1 MAAKTWGEEW
11 YAKTK
16 GCGSVWDAMVY
27 DPESDQLIIGTGGAS
42 PFNPTER
49 GEGAG
54 DELFVNAVVALNADN
69 GEYQWHFSQ
78 VPGDG
83 WNYEAAVG
91 LMLATV
97 PIGEQDKRV
106 VISVPKNGFVYL
118 LDAIT
123 GEFISGRKYVPVT
136 WATGL
141 DEISGRPIFD
151 PAARYW
157 EKPDER
163 SIILPS
169 VWGAH
174 GWAPLA
180 FDPQNNRLYIPS
192 MTNPDLRGGSET
204 EQSDDIQY
212 GSRGDPDLQVFG
224 ELIAWDPLTQTEL
237 WRQRHALPINGGV
250 VHTAGGLVFQG
261 TAEGYLNAYD
271 AVTGERLASFEA
283 GGAIRGAP
291 STVMVDGR
299 QYIIVPAGAPSS
311 SANSSE
317 FPNLSPTLQSRS
329 RPRLLAF
336 ALGGEASTPAWAD
349 TVFPIP
355 PVDRFSVELETAG
368 RAIYN
373 SCVFCHG
380 LNVESIGGSAPDL
393 RMRLPPN
400 LEYLTEVLR
409 GALAPAMPAIPLGE
423 NQVEALYAYL
433 VNTAWRAYEQ

>member
-1 MAAKTWGEEW
+1 MVFANDLKTGALLWTYEPLENVPVESFAQNMFRRMNRGVALHDDLVIVATANCRLVAIDQATGMKRWESEACDVTQGYAITGAPRIGGDKVFIGNACGDLGVNRGHVNAFDARTGEHLWRFYTTPGDPSQPQDNELYEMAAKTWGEEW

-192 MTNPDLRGGSET
+192 MTNPDLRGGVKRSKVMIYNT
-204 EQSDDIQY
+204 
-212 GSRGDPDLQVFG
+212 
-224 ELIAWDPLTQTEL
+224 
-237 WRQRHALPINGGV
+237 GV
-250 VHTAGGLVFQG
+250 
-261 TAEGYLNAYD
+261 E
-271 AVTGERLASFEA
+271 
-283 GGAIRGAP
+283 AIR
-291 STVMVDGR
+291 
-299 QYIIVPAGAPSS
+299 ICKCL
-311 SANSSE
+311 ANS
-317 FPNLSPTLQSRS
+317 LRGIHSP
-329 RPRLLAF
+329 RP
-336 ALGGEASTPAWAD
+336 
-349 TVFPIP
+349 
-355 PVDRFSVELETAG
+355 
-368 RAIYN
+368 
-373 SCVFCHG
+373 SC
-380 LNVESIGGSAPDL
+380 GGSVTPC
-393 RMRLPPN
+393 R
-400 LEYLTEVLR
+400 
-409 GALAPAMPAIPLGE
+409 
-423 NQVEALYAYL
+423 
-433 VNTAWRAYEQ
+433 